1 MRSGNWRDYTV
12 KTLNWRESTIGIIGL
27 GNIGL
32 QLAQMCTALGMNVIY
47 SGRTPKDVPYGYRSL
62 EGLLGEADCVV
73 LTCPL
78 SEETRGLMCERT
90 FGMMKDGSILVN
102 VGELTHLAIYCT

>member
-1 MRSGNWRDYTV
+1 MRS
-12 KTLNWRESTIGIIGL
+12 LHWRESTIGIVGL

-32 QLAQMCTALGMNVIY
+32 QVAQMCSALGMNVIY
-47 SGRTPKDVPYGYRSL
+47 SSRGKKDVPYGYRSFD
-62 EGLLGEADCVV
+62 GLLSEADCVV

-78 SEETRGLMCERT
+78 NKETEGLMCKRT

-102 VGELTHLAIYCT
+102 VCE